1 MGTSAIMDE
10 KALKEQITYM
20 KEILNERQYRCYLG
34 KTAISLG
41 RGGLTKVARLSGAS
55 VNTVRKGIAE
65 VKEPPSGIEKMQ
77 IRRTGG
83 GRKSASKKYP
93 NIEQAIEEIID
104 GKTYGDPEKVIHW
117 TTQSLMSIAE
127 KLRTGYGIEVSHTVV
142 AGELRKM
149 GYSKQ
154 LNQKMLQVGKAHPD
168 RNAQFEYINRTAKEY
183 LSEGEPVL
191 SIDCKKKENLGNF
204 KNNGHEYCH
213 KKSPRKVLD
222 HDFLI
227 KELGSVAPYGVYDV
241 DKNIGF
247 VNLGLSHDTAEFAVN
262 SLSLIHI

>member
-168 RNAQFEYINRTAKEY
+168 RNAQFE
-183 LSEGEPVL
+183 
-191 SIDCKKKENLGNF
+191 
-204 KNNGHEYCH
+204 
-213 KKSPRKVLD
+213 
-222 HDFLI
+222 
-227 KELGSVAPYGVYDV
+227 
-241 DKNIGF
+241 
-247 VNLGLSHDTAEFAVN
+247 
-262 SLSLIHI
+262 